1 MTQCLLKGKQFFCR
15 EWAFSKVNHCLENR
29 PTAKTCGALIMGGPG
44 SGKTAVCCELV
55 WPTNADGKQVLLN
68 RRLLAYHFCQAHDI
82 QTLSMIAFIK
92 NLVKQFLCSD
102 LIAGYAELVKSAE
115 AQKMLS
121 SREGEISCDE
131 VFKCVIINP
140 LSKLEPPEKT
150 VFILVDSIDESYL
163 HSVNEREEGSK
174 NIAEMLARHHTL
186 IPSWLLLVCSSRKQN
201 KMITRMFTGF
211 RKISLDDLRKSH
223 VVRDV
228 QQYILRRLDREEELR
243 QHLSRETAEMLN
255 QLHIKSNGCFLYL
268 EKVLDGVAEN
278 FIMLREIKEIPGTL
292 NGLYLW
298 LCQRLFVRKQF
309 SRIQPI
315 LEVILASRKPLTDLE
330 LYGCAQNKNTLLSK
344 EEFEKHMKLLSKIL
358 ITSADGCKILFHH
371 SFAEWLLDVKHCTQ
385 KYLCNASEGHGML
398 CLYATLHASKLSP
411 GEVQDFASH
420 LVRSNFHSTID
431 HKQLVQWLLISGA
444 NVEKCL
450 TAGIPKEQKV
460 LKLLLDAG
468 AEMPCEEASDA
479 ASMKES
485 LTIESQ
491 IESPKLSEREI
502 DEQIDH
508 ADANGRTL
516 LHTAAYQGKLH
527 LVQLLLLKGANIEAL
542 DKCRQTPLNLAA
554 KQGHADVV
562 SALVE
567 VGAHVDN
574 ADEDG
579 WTALRSAAWGGHS
592 DVVTVLLSAGASV
605 DNADV
610 DQRTALR
617 AAAWGG
623 HDEIVIKLLEAGADV
638 NKADNEG
645 RTALIA
651 AAYMGHTEIVE
662 HLLDFNAN
670 IDHEDVDGRTALSV
684 AALCIPASKGHE
696 SVVSLLLE
704 RGAEVNHQDKDG
716 MTPLLVAAYEGHQ
729 EVCEMLLEWDADVD
743 HSDKN
748 GRTPLLAAASMG
760 HEEIVKQLLFWGSAV
775 DTIDSEG
782 RTVLCI
788 ASAQGNLFIVEQLL
802 DRGLDEMH
810 RDNAGMTPLHMA
822 AYEGHKEVTVTL
834 VEHLAKVNE
843 VDNDGR
849 IPLHLAAQEGH
860 LPVVEYLV
868 ECGSLIDRKSHDG
881 KTPLRGAAIEGH
893 KSCVQYLHSVGAD
906 INYKDA
912 DGRSTLYVLAL
923 ENKYEVAGMLLD
935 KGAKVDL
942 VDLEGRTALH
952 VAAWQGHFEMVEV
965 LCQFKASVDA
975 VDNDNRTALQSASW
989 QGHDRVVQYLLE
1001 KGAAVDHT
1009 CNQGA
1014 TALCIAAQEGHED
1027 VVRVLLQYHANPNHA
1042 DQFGRTPLKVALKS
1056 GHLNVI
1062 KLLEE
1067 YGASLPSGP
1076 KSRSSSSASSASND
1090 TKPSA
1095 QQSNTPGSGTAI
1107 LTVNSSVTI
1116 SSGTPAV
1123 INGTHLTSSPS
1134 ESPDSTFDRRK
1145 SMLSNNS
1152 SSKSSYLTSST
1163 NQSSLSSA
1171 MSSSQT
1177 HPTES
1182 DCLTFTQQLQQCS
1195 MTRNRSRPISRVL
1208 SPVSEP
1214 QSPVQSPV
1222 NSPVDGH
1229 DQNSN
1234 GRVKHCKFPQTSP
1247 GKCVGK
1253 QSNKHSSLDKDKFS
1267 SATINITMNP
1277 YNAEISDEE
1286 VWKINP
1292 CHPNIGL
1299 KSSLQLLEQQK
1310 RKTPDHISKP
1320 FMGQSALEMRS
1331 PETRRKRNGIVTNPS
1346 YKSKGINSISHSQLK
1361 KLVQNETGE
1370 IPVANGCSTAGGAT
1384 QASQVQPV
1392 PVQNGKTA
1400 AVRPNG
1406 LPLKKE
1412 TPLAPVMQLF

>member
-1 MTQCLLKGKQFFCR
+1 MTHCLLKEKRFYCR

-44 SGKTAVCCELV
+44 CGKTALCCELV
-55 WPTNADGKQVLLN
+55 WPTTADGKQVLLN
-68 RRLLAYHFCQAHDI
+68 KRLLAYHFCQAHDVE
-82 QTLSMIAFIK
+82 TLSMTAFIK
-92 NLVKQFLCSD
+92 NLVKQLICSD
-102 LIAGYAELVKSAE
+102 LISGYSELVKAPDV
-115 AQKMLS
+115 QKMLS
-121 SREGEISCDE
+121 SRECETSCDD
-131 VFKCVIINP
+131 VFMCAIVNP
-140 LSKLEPPEKT
+140 LLKIDPPEKPLY
-150 VFILVDSIDESYL
+150 ILVDSIDESYL
-163 HSVNEREEGSK
+163 HAVSEREEGSK
-174 NIAEMLARHHTL
+174 TIAEMLAKHHSM
-186 IPSWLLLVCSSRKQN
+186 IPKWLLLVCSSRKQN
-201 KMITRMFTGF
+201 KAITRMFTGF

-228 QQYILRRLDREEELR
+228 QQYILCRLDQEEELR

-278 FIMLREIKEIPGTL
+278 FIMLREIREIPGTL

-309 SRIQPI
+309 SKIQPI

-330 LYGCAQNKNTLLSK
+330 LYGCAQIKNTLLSK

-358 ITSADGCKILFHH
+358 ITSADGCRILFHH

-398 CLYATLHASKLSP
+398 CLYATLHASHLTP
-411 GEVQDFASH
+411 AEVQDFASH
-420 LVRSNFHSTID
+420 LVRSSFHSTID
-431 HKQLVQWLLISGA
+431 HNHLVQWLLISGA
-444 NVEKCL
+444 DVGKCL

-468 AEMPCEEASDA
+468 AEMPCEEESDA

-491 IESPKLSEREI
+491 IESPKLTDRDLDER
-502 DEQIDH
+502 IDH
-508 ADANGRTL
+508 VDANGRTL
-516 LHTAAYQGKLH
+516 LHTASYQGNLH

-542 DKCRQTPLNLAA
+542 DKSRQSPLNLAA
-554 KQGHADVV
+554 KQGFAEVV

-567 VGAHVDN
+567 VGANVDN

-579 WTALRSAAWGGHS
+579 WTALRSAAWGGHT

-605 DNADV
+605 DNADI

-623 HDEIVIKLLEAGADV
+623 HEEIVIKLLESGANV

-662 HLLDFNAN
+662 HLLDYHAN
-670 IDHEDVDGRTALSV
+670 IDHEDCDGRTALSV

-696 SVVSLLLE
+696 NVVSLLLE

-743 HSDKN
+743 HCDKN

-760 HEEIVKQLLFWGSAV
+760 HEKIVTQLLFWGSAV

-782 RTVLCI
+782 RTVLSI
-788 ASAQGNLFIVEQLL
+788 ASAQGNLAIVEQLL

-810 RDNAGMTPLHMA
+810 RDNSGMTPLHMA
-822 AYEGHKEVTVTL
+822 SYEGHKEVSL
-834 VEHLAKVNE
+834 ALIEHLAKVNE

-860 LPVVEYLV
+860 LPVVQILIEH
-868 ECGSLIDRKSHDG
+868 GSLVDKRSHDG
-881 KTPLRGAAIEGH
+881 KTALRAAAIEGH
-893 KSCVQYLHSVGAD
+893 KDCVNYLHSVGAD
-906 INYKDA
+906 IDYLDA

-923 ENKYEVAGMLLD
+923 ENKFEVARLLLE
-935 KGAKVDL
+935 GNAKVDL
-942 VDLEGRTALH
+942 VDHEGRSALH
-952 VAAWQGHFEMVEV
+952 VAAWQGHYEMVEV
-965 LCQFKASVDA
+965 LCSHKASVDA
-975 VDNDNRTALQSASW
+975 VDNDNRTALQSAAW

-1014 TALCIAAQEGHED
+1014 TALCIAAQEGHDD
-1027 VVRVLLQYHANPNHA
+1027 VVRVLLQFRANPNHA
-1042 DQFGRTPLKVALKS
+1042 DQFGRTPIKVALKS

-1067 YGASLPSGP
+1067 YGASIPTGP

-1095 QQSNTPGSGTAI
+1095 HLSNTPGSGTAI

-1123 INGTHLTSSPS
+1123 VNGIHITSSPS

-1145 SMLSNNS
+1145 SVLSNN

-1195 MTRNRSRPISRVL
+1195 MTRNRSRPISRIL

-1214 QSPVQSPV
+1214 QSPVQSPTSSPAIGLSV
-1222 NSPVDGH
+1222 SHSGADNQNKSSKAGSGKTNS
-1229 DQNSN
+1229 
-1234 GRVKHCKFPQTSP
+1234 KTP
-1247 GKCVGK
+1247 G
-1253 QSNKHSSLDKDKFS
+1253 KHSSLSNEKLS

-1277 YNAEISDEE
+1277 YNAEISDDE
-1286 VWKINP
+1286 VWRVNP
-1292 CHPNIGL
+1292 CHPSISL
-1299 KSSLQLLEQQK
+1299 KSSLQLLEQQRK
-1310 RKTPDHISKP
+1310 KTPEQAAKP

-1331 PETRRKRNGIVTNPS
+1331 PETRRKRNGIVTNPT
-1346 YKSKGINSISHSQLK
+1346 YKSKGINSIK
-1361 KLVQNETGE
+1361 KLVHKENGQT
-1370 IPVANGCSTAGGAT
+1370 PVKNGTSEH
-1384 QASQVQPV
+1384 P
-1392 PVQNGKTA
+1392 PVQNGHALPMVNGQTGNRTA

-1412 TPLAPVMQLF
+1412 TPL